1 MIRSLI
7 AAFLLATTPALAQGE
22 FPPQENR
29 EAWGLAIVDVE
40 TTGLEAGHHEMID
53 LGAIYTD
60 LDGNELGR
68 FFIRIHPDH
77 PERATEF
84 VRSINGFDEERWT
97 ELGAL
102 TEADAVESFLAFHA
116 EASGDRTMLFTAY
129 NAWFDRNFL
138 DALLQQHGESFRD
151 HFSYFLLDLPSL
163 AWGAGIPDMMNADVA
178 GALGLEAETSDPLEH
193 TGLSGAEWNLAVYRA
208 LQARI
213 AAQAGPG
220 ISR

>member
-7 AAFLLATTPALAQGE
+7 AAFLLVTAPALAQGE

-68 FFIRIHPDH
+68 FFIRINPDH
-77 PERATEF
+77 PELATEF
-84 VRSINGFDEERWT
+84 VRGINGFEEERWR
-97 ELGAL
+97 ELEAL
-102 TEADAVESFLAFHA
+102 DEAEAVERFLAFHA
-116 EASGDRTMLFTAY
+116 DTAGERTMLFTAY
-129 NAWFDRNFL
+129 NAYFDRNFL

-151 HFSYFLLDLPSL
+151 HFTYFLLDLPSL
-163 AWGAGIPDMMNADVA
+163 AWGAGIQDLMNADVA
-178 GALGLEAETSDPLEH
+178 GALGLRAETSDPLEH
-193 TGLSGAEWNLAVYRA
+193 TGLSGAEWNLALYRA
-208 LQARI
+208 LQERI
-213 AAQAGPG
+213 AAQAGTG
-220 ISR
+220 GED